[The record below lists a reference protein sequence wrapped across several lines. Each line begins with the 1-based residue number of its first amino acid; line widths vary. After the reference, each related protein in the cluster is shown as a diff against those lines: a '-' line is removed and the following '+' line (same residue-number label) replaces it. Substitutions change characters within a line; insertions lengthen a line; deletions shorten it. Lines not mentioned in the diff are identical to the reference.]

1 MQIVLCIDDDVMSL
15 ALRKL
20 LLETQGY
27 TVLAATG
34 GLAGLE
40 IARRSNLDV
49 VVLDFQMPIMNGEQV
64 ARILKHE
71 RPSLPIILLTG
82 HVESDIP
89 GALLSTVDSYLQKGS
104 GDLLASLQSVLNC
117 KKLKRPPG
125 LASKQIPGRRIA
137 TNKLL
142 AGIQ

>member
-1 MQIVLCIDDDVMSL
+1 MQIVLCIDDDVMGL

-71 RPSLPIILLTG
+71 RPGLPIILLTG

-89 GALLSTVDSYLQKGS
+89 GVLLSTVDSYLQKGS
-104 GDLLASLQSVLNC
+104 GDLLASLQSVLNR
-117 KKLKRPPG
+117 KKLKRLPG
-125 LASKQIPGRRIA
+125 SVSGQISCRCIS
-137 TNKLL
+137 TNKSL